1 MSILNV
7 NQIQPVGSGQT
18 VTISATNISAGS
30 ATVTAGTFSGN
41 LTGNVTSSGI
51 STFSDTVNVGAGKSI
66 RLYGATSGY
75 SEIIAAAGSAST
87 TFTLPANG
95 GSSGEYLQTNGSG
108 ELSWAA
114 AGKILQVVT
123 QQYATATTVSLTAGT
138 HVDVGFNVTITP
150 TTSNSVMLVA
160 YSLMGEVSSPWDSM
174 AAFSRTISGTR
185 TVVLP
190 TGFGSRNEGIITMG
204 DSHGATDDGS
214 TPGVYSL
221 PLFPDTG
228 RPANTNP
235 ITYTPT
241 VMHAS
246 AATYSIN
253 RDLTDTDNTS
263 YERGISWIT
272 VMEVAA

>member
-1 MSILNV
+1 MAITIN
-7 NQIQPVGSGQT
+7 GSG
-18 VTISATNISAGS
+18 TITGITAGGYPD
-30 ATVTAGTFSGN
+30 ATVTADDLAATLDLSGK
-41 LTGNVTSSGI
+41 
-51 STFSDTVNVGAGKSI
+51 TV
-66 RLYGATSGY
+66 
-75 SEIIAAAGSAST
+75 
-87 TFTLPANG
+87 TLP
-95 GSSGEYLQTNGSG
+95 SGTG
-108 ELSWAA
+108 
-114 AGKILQVVT
+114 GKILQVVT
-123 QQYATATTVSLTAGT
+123 QQYATATTVTLTAGT
-138 HVDVGFNVTITP
+138 HVDVGFSVTITP

-204 DSHGATDDGS
+204 DSHGATDDGT

-253 RDLTDTDNTS
+253 RDLADFDNAS
-263 YERGISWIT
+263 YERGICWIT

>member
-204 DSHGATDDGS
+204 DSHGNSDDSS

-246 AATYSIN
+246 ASTYSIN
-253 RDLTDTDNTS
+253 RTLTDSDNAS

>member
-1 MSILNV
+1 MAITIN
-7 NQIQPVGSGQT
+7 GSG
-18 VTISATNISAGS
+18 TITGITAGGYPD
-30 ATVTAGTFSGN
+30 ATVTADDLAATLDLSGK
-41 LTGNVTSSGI
+41 
-51 STFSDTVNVGAGKSI
+51 TV
-66 RLYGATSGY
+66 
-75 SEIIAAAGSAST
+75 
-87 TFTLPANG
+87 TLP
-95 GSSGEYLQTNGSG
+95 SGTG
-108 ELSWAA
+108 
-114 AGKILQVVT
+114 GKILQVVT
-123 QQYATATTVSLTAGT
+123 QQYTTATTVTLTAGT
-138 HVDVGFNVTITP
+138 HVDVGFSVTITP

-204 DSHGATDDGS
+204 DSHGATDDGT

-253 RDLTDTDNTS
+253 RDLADFDNAS
-263 YERGISWIT
+263 YERGICWIT

>member
-1 MSILNV
+1 MAITIN
-7 NQIQPVGSGQT
+7 GSG
-18 VTISATNISAGS
+18 TITGIIAGGYPD
-30 ATVTAGTFSGN
+30 ATVTADDLAATLDLSGK
-41 LTGNVTSSGI
+41 
-51 STFSDTVNVGAGKSI
+51 TV
-66 RLYGATSGY
+66 
-75 SEIIAAAGSAST
+75 
-87 TFTLPANG
+87 TLP
-95 GSSGEYLQTNGSG
+95 SGTG
-108 ELSWAA
+108 
-114 AGKILQVVT
+114 GKILQVVT

-138 HVDVGFNVTITP
+138 HVDVGFSVTITP

-204 DSHGATDDGS
+204 DSHGATDDGT

-253 RDLTDTDNTS
+253 RDLADFDNAS
-263 YERGISWIT
+263 YERGICWIT

>member
-1 MSILNV
+1 MAIEIN
-7 NQIQPVGSGQT
+7 GSG
-18 VTISATNISAGS
+18 TITGIIAGGYPD
-30 ATVTAGTFSGN
+30 ATVTADDLAATLDLSGK
-41 LTGNVTSSGI
+41 
-51 STFSDTVNVGAGKSI
+51 TV
-66 RLYGATSGY
+66 
-75 SEIIAAAGSAST
+75 
-87 TFTLPANG
+87 TLP
-95 GSSGEYLQTNGSG
+95 SGTG
-108 ELSWAA
+108 
-114 AGKILQVVT
+114 GKILQVVT
-123 QQYATATTVSLTAGT
+123 QQYATATTVTLTAGT
-138 HVDVGFNVTITP
+138 HVDVGFSVTITP

-204 DSHGATDDGS
+204 DSHGATDDGT

-253 RDLTDTDNTS
+253 RDLADFDNAS
-263 YERGISWIT
+263 YERGICWIT

>member
-18 VTISATNISAGS
+18 VTISATNVDSGS
-30 ATVTAGTFSGN
+30 ATVTAGTFTGN
-41 LTGNVTSSGI
+41 LTGNVTGNVTGNATGLSG
-51 STFSDTVNVGAGKSI
+51 TPNLNVGI
-66 RLYGATSGY
+66 LTATSFSG
-75 SEIIAAAGSAST
+75 SGSALT
-87 TFTLPANG
+87 G
-95 GSSGEYLQTNGSG
+95 V
-108 ELSWAA
+108 
-114 AGKILQVVT
+114 GKILQVVT

-138 HVDVGFNVTITP
+138 HVDVGFSVTITP

-204 DSHGATDDGS
+204 DSHGSADDGS

-241 VMHAS
+241 VMHPS
-246 AATYSIN
+246 SATYSIN
-253 RDLTDTDNTS
+253 RDLTDTDNAS